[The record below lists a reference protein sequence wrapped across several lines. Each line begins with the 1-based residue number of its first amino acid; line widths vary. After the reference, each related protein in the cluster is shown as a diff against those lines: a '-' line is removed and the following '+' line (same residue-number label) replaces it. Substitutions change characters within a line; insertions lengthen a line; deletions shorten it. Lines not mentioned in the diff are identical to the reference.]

1 MLPFDN
7 FFCQFLKI
15 FKEYNYVLGESN
27 YRRGG
32 GSSRSFGDDFGPKKP
47 RFSSYENWGK
57 DDDLI
62 KVEPTLID
70 KKFNF
75 WNLPKSAR
83 ILLVSNVPPEIAK
96 PKPLFHLF
104 RY

>member
-1 MLPFDN
+1 MKAIPAAMAILRN
-7 FFCQFLKI
+7 FCQFFKI
-15 FKEYNYVLGESN
+15 LNKNDYVLGESN
-27 YRRGG
+27 YRSGK

-83 ILLVSNVPPEIAK
+83 ILLV
-96 PKPLFHLF
+96 
-104 RY
+104 RYYPYIT

>member
-1 MLPFDN
+1 MTN
-7 FFCQFLKI
+7 FCASFFFILNK
-15 FKEYNYVLGESN
+15 YNYVLGESN
-27 YRRGG
+27 DRSGK
-32 GSSRSFGDDFGPKKP
+32 GSSRSFGDFGPKKP

-83 ILLVSNVPPEIAK
+83 ILLV
-96 PKPLFHLF
+96 
-104 RY
+104 RYYPYITYSLLGERRGS